1 MYMMHSLIAL
11 TSLLGFPAAHALVQK
26 NGVVSLSISR
36 GHYSYTK
43 TVQGK
48 LPALGWNS
56 WNAFG
61 CDVNETKIMTAA
73 NEVVNLGLK
82 DAGYEY
88 INSRFSGFFQKNFP
102 VNKF

>member
-1 MYMMHSLIAL
+1 MHFSPPITAL
-11 TSLLGFPAAHALVQK
+11 LALPAVLALVQK
-26 NGVVSLSISR
+26 EGVVKIFMIWIVETMLKAI
-36 GHYSYTK
+36 
-43 TVQGK
+43 QGK

-88 INSRFSGFFQKNFP
+88 INSPFHPFSSLS
-102 VNKF
+102 KFRH